1 MIKNEIIRHDFILT
15 PLECQNDSVC
25 CLEGGEFVLIT
36 STSSASDKGNQS
48 VLEHRIGNVSL

>member
-1 MIKNEIIRHDFILT
+1 MIKNGIIRH

-25 CLEGGEFVLIT
+25 CLKGGDFVLNT
-36 STSSASDKGNQS
+36 SSSSASDEGNQS